1 MDENLPIWGG
11 RVEESDTREQSPN
24 FNRPQNDSE
33 LFSGRLNVQEG
44 NEQLSYKMMNPMNT
58 AMGES
63 SERVGR
69 QNNLLGYLLTENF
82 QNK

>member
-1 MDENLPIWGG
+1 
-11 RVEESDTREQSPN
+11 
-24 FNRPQNDSE
+24 
-33 LFSGRLNVQEG
+33 
-44 NEQLSYKMMNPMNT
+44 MNT

-82 QNK
+82 QNKQLKKQGEANKLKSVTVLSGSQDGYLKS